1 MQFSDHF
8 NKHHNKNMKQVVAFA
23 DEFGNNSF
31 KFSTESSHFI
41 IASVIVN
48 QEDLDG
54 FYIQAEAIRKKYF
67 QTGEIKSSKIKD
79 NHKRRLLILQDL
91 AKLKFSIYSVVVDK
105 RELFGEGFQY
115 KKSFYKYLN
124 GILYKELFKTFPKL
138 ELKVDE
144 HGGNEFM
151 LGFKNYVR
159 DNHIRTL
166 FEGSEFL
173 IENSDYELGVQIAD
187 LVAGTLGY
195 IYDIHKQ
202 SDSSQFFYD
211 ALSPKI
217 ISINRF
223 PKKYKLQEFEEFKVD
238 EEYNLAIAELSLRSI
253 FDYLDLEKADNQQ
266 KQDAIN
272 FLKLLVRYH
281 ESNHYKNY
289 ATSQEFIEHINVNRK
304 NKISKEVFG
313 VLVGSLRDKGILIAS
328 SREGYK
334 IPTSYDEIKKYVNHG
349 NSIVIPL
356 LKRIELCRNSILLAT
371 NNSLDILDDPKYEV
385 LKEIIKNV
393 R

>member
-1 MQFSDHF
+1 
-8 NKHHNKNMKQVVAFA
+8 MKQVVAFA

-48 QEDLDG
+48 QEDLDE
-54 FYIQAEAIRKKYF
+54 FYFQAEAIRKKYF

-253 FDYLDLEKADNQQ
+253 FDFLDLEKADTQQ